1 MSARRVLMVEPHGFR
16 SNPETV
22 LDNAF
27 QAARVEPDPARVE
40 EAARAEFVALK
51 DALLAIGVQV
61 DVHVPPN
68 SATPDAVFPNNWF
81 TTSPDGTLV
90 LYPMR
95 ARSRRGE
102 RWPALV
108 TWLGERYPT
117 VVDLTATETGGA
129 FLEGTGSLVIDE
141 PSRIVYASVSSR
153 TDPRLVAQ
161 WAERFGYAPHI
172 FRAADRAGREVYHTN
187 VVMGLGERWAVVCGK
202 AIRAPEE
209 RAGVQDSLE
218 KTGHDVV
225 QITLDQMHDF
235 CGNVLELENPKGE
248 KFVVMSERARR
259 SFRPDQLAALS
270 RHAEPL
276 HVDLTTIETY
286 GGGSARCMLAEL
298 H

>member
-1 MSARRVLMVEPHGFR
+1 MVDPLGFR

-22 LDNAF
+22 EDNAF
-27 QAARVEPDPARVE
+27 QAVRAEPEPARVE
-40 EAARAEFVALK
+40 AAARAEFLALR
-51 DALLAIGVQV
+51 DALLSVGVQV

-68 SATPDAVFPNNWF
+68 AATPDAVFPNNWF

-95 ARSRRGE
+95 ARNRRGE

-108 TWLGERYPT
+108 AWLGERYPT
-117 VVDLTATETGGA
+117 VVDLTEAETGGA

-153 TDPRLVAQ
+153 TDPRLVAE
-161 WAERFGYAPHI
+161 WANRFGYAPHI
-172 FRAADRAGREVYHTN
+172 FRATGRDGREVYHTN
-187 VVMGLGERWAVVCGK
+187 VVMGLGDGWAVVCGE
-202 AIRAPEE
+202 AIRSPVE
-209 RAGVQDSLE
+209 RDRVQESLE

-235 CGNVLELENPKGE
+235 CGNVLEIENPKGE
-248 KFVVMSERARR
+248 RFLVMSERARG

-270 RHAEPL
+270 RHSEPL

>member
-1 MSARRVLMVEPHGFR
+1 MSARRVLMVDPLGFR
-16 SNPETV
+16 SNPETRE
-22 LDNAF
+22 DNVF

-40 EAARAEFVALK
+40 ADARAEFRALR

-68 SATPDAVFPNNWF
+68 AATPDAVFPNNWF

-95 ARSRRGE
+95 ARNRRRE

-117 VVDLTATETGGA
+117 VVDMTESETGGA

-153 TDPRLVAQ
+153 TDSRLVAA
-161 WAERFGYAPHI
+161 WAERFGYAAHV
-172 FRAADRAGREVYHTN
+172 FHAAGRDSREVYHTN
-187 VVMGLGERWAVVCGK
+187 VVMGLGDGWAVVCGE

-209 RAGVQDSLE
+209 RDRVQESLE
-218 KTGHDVV
+218 RTGHHVV
-225 QITLDQMHDF
+225 QITLDQMYDF

-248 KFVVMSERARR
+248 RFVVMSEGARR

-276 HVDLTTIETY
+276 HVDLTTIETH

>member
-1 MSARRVLMVEPHGFR
+1 MVDPHGFR

-27 QAARVEPDPARVE
+27 QAARVEPDTARVE

-51 DALLAIGVQV
+51 EALLTIGVQV

-68 SATPDAVFPNNWF
+68 AATPDAVFPNNWF

-153 TDPRLVAQ
+153 TDPGLVAE
-161 WAERFGYAPHI
+161 WSARFGYTPHI
-172 FRAADRAGREVYHTN
+172 FRATGRDGREVYHTN
-187 VVMGLGERWAVVCGK
+187 VVMGLGDGWAVVC
-202 AIRAPEE
+202 AESVRSQED
-209 RAGVQDSLE
+209 RDRVQESLVR
-218 KTGHDVV
+218 TGHEVV

-235 CGNVLELENPKGE
+235 CGNVLGLENHEGE
-248 KFVVMSERARR
+248 RFVVMSERAHR
-259 SFRPDQLAALS
+259 SFRPDQLAVLS
-270 RHAEPL
+270 RHAQPL
-276 HVDLTTIETY
+276 HVDLTTIETH

>member
-1 MSARRVLMVEPHGFR
+1 MSARRVLMVDPLGFR
-16 SNPETV
+16 SNPETA

-27 QAARVEPDPARVE
+27 QVAPSGPDTAPVE
-40 EAARAEFVALK
+40 EAARAEFEALK
-51 DALLAIGVQV
+51 NALLTVGVQV
-61 DVHVPPN
+61 EIHVPPN
-68 SATPDAVFPNNWF
+68 AATPDAVFPNNWF
-81 TTSPDGTLV
+81 TTSSDGTLV

-95 ARSRRGE
+95 ALSRRDE

-117 VVDLTATETGGA
+117 VIDLRATETRGA

-153 TDPRLVAQ
+153 TDPGLVVE
-161 WAERFGYAPHI
+161 WAKRFGYAPRI
-172 FRAADRAGREVYHTN
+172 FRAADRDGREVYHTN
-187 VVMGLGERWAVVCGK
+187 VVMGLGDKWAVVCGE

-209 RAGVQDSLE
+209 RARVIESLE
-218 KTGHDVV
+218 KSTHDVV

-235 CGNVLELENPKGE
+235 CGNVLELENGNGE

-259 SFRPDQLAALS
+259 SFRPEQLAALS
-270 RHAEPL
+270 RHAAPL
-276 HVDLTTIETY
+276 HVDLTTIETF

-298 H
+298 Y

>member
-1 MSARRVLMVEPHGFR
+1 MSARRVLMVDPLGFR

-22 LDNAF
+22 EDNAF
-27 QAARVEPDPARVE
+27 QTHRVEPDPTRVE
-40 EAARAEFVALK
+40 EAARAEFLALR
-51 DALLAIGVQV
+51 DALRVAGVEV

-68 SATPDAVFPNNWF
+68 ATTPDAVFPNNWF

-108 TWLGERYPT
+108 TWLGERYAT
-117 VVDLTATETGGA
+117 VVDLTGAETGGA

-141 PSRIVYASVSSR
+141 RERIVYASVSSR
-153 TDPRLVAQ
+153 TDPRLVAE
-161 WAERFGYAPHI
+161 WSERFGYAPRI
-172 FRAADRAGREVYHTN
+172 FRAADRDGSEVYHTN
-187 VVMGLGERWAVVCGK
+187 VVMGLGEAWAVVCGD
-202 AIRAPEE
+202 AIRSPEDRGRIQE
-209 RAGVQDSLE
+209 SLE
-218 KTGHDVV
+218 KTGHEVV
-225 QITLDQMHDF
+225 LITLDQMHDF
-235 CGNVLELENPKGE
+235 CGNVLEVENSNGE
-248 KFVVMSERARR
+248 RFVVMSERARR
-259 SFRPDQLAALS
+259 SFRHDQLAALS
-270 RHAEPL
+270 RHAKPL

>member
-1 MSARRVLMVEPHGFR
+1 MVDPLGFR
-16 SNPETV
+16 SNPETA

-27 QAARVEPDPARVE
+27 QVAPSVPDTAPVE
-40 EAARAEFVALK
+40 EAARAEFEALK
-51 DALLAIGVQV
+51 NALLAVGVQV
-61 DVHVPPN
+61 ETHVPPN
-68 SATPDAVFPNNWF
+68 AATPDAVFPNNWF
-81 TTSPDGTLV
+81 TTSADGTLV

-95 ARSRRGE
+95 ALSRRDE

-117 VVDLTATETGGA
+117 VVDLRATETRGA

-153 TDPRLVAQ
+153 TDPGLVAE
-161 WAERFGYAPHI
+161 WAKRFGYAPHV
-172 FRAADRAGREVYHTN
+172 FRAADRDGREVYHTN
-187 VVMGLGERWAVVCGK
+187 VVIGLGDKWAVVCGE

-209 RAGVQDSLE
+209 RARVVESLE

-235 CGNVLELENPKGE
+235 CGNVLELENGNGE

-259 SFRPDQLAALS
+259 SFQPEQLAALS
-270 RHAEPL
+270 RHAAPL
-276 HVDLTTIETY
+276 HVDLTTIETF